1 MDEFQW
7 GEIRIEDA
15 ALAGGFVQLPAVV
28 VFDAD
33 LSSGAKIT
41 YGALLWYGWKYHHC
55 PEQRVMAA
63 DIGVSLR
70 TVQGHV
76 AELER
81 RGYIEVVQL
90 GLGRPNAYII
100 KTLEG
105 RENHAWEPPNPE
117 PQKTAVLARNHDSD
131 PVSDL
136 DSAPEAVAVL
146 EPQKTAVL
154 ARKKLR
160 FKDAEN
166 CGSNLI
172 RRSRR
177 SRQEVTTR
185 QQQQDPQPL
194 VRNAP
199 SQAPPGRGMD
209 RSQDVVVASL
219 SSHPTA
225 DDTADGV
232 LTRLLNL
239 GVARSTA
246 KSLLKH
252 ESFEEVCCWVDYT
265 EQKLARGWVPRQS
278 PAAWLVSALRSGDWV
293 LPDWF
298 VTPQEEVTP
307 GGQQVL
313 LAAEEEER
321 RQKEAEE
328 ETRKAEQ
335 QRRAL
340 EAELGVGKKTR
351 DTWEEVKQ
359 LLLERG
365 QFTVAYHSAY
375 LLPLKGSVATLAT
388 PVQFFCDVI
397 EKRTEALREAI
408 CEVSGKRIESVEVK
422 VFTPTTEAEE

>member
-1 MDEFQW
+1 
-7 GEIRIEDA
+7 
-15 ALAGGFVQLPAVV
+15 
-28 VFDAD
+28 
-33 LSSGAKIT
+33 
-41 YGALLWYGWKYHHC
+41 
-55 PEQRVMAA
+55 
-63 DIGVSLR
+63 
-70 TVQGHV
+70 
-76 AELER
+76 
-81 RGYIEVVQL
+81 
-90 GLGRPNAYII
+90 
-100 KTLEG
+100 
-105 RENHAWEPPNPE
+105 
-117 PQKTAVLARNHDSD
+117 
-131 PVSDL
+131 
-136 DSAPEAVAVL
+136 
-146 EPQKTAVL
+146 
-154 ARKKLR
+154 
-160 FKDAEN
+160 
-166 CGSNLI
+166 
-172 RRSRR
+172 
-177 SRQEVTTR
+177 
-185 QQQQDPQPL
+185 
-194 VRNAP
+194 
-199 SQAPPGRGMD
+199 MD